1 MKSKRFPLQPVHWI
15 RLSASADSRYN
26 RKSLLCRRQIMLKER
41 ALQVQA
47 KANTVSTPGSFGQ
60 IQDCR
65 TVGAMIRHYVMAAA
79 CLGITACASSGPN
92 LPEPAAKTVEPAT
105 RSEATE
111 PDDVLGVGTIPSVPA
126 ATVEHELAIVSLQ
139 NEMVCR
145 REMRTGSHRSVRVC
159 RTRAEIERIEIE
171 SKEIFDDL
179 HRSQKAF
186 E

>member
-1 MKSKRFPLQPVHWI
+1 
-15 RLSASADSRYN
+15 
-26 RKSLLCRRQIMLKER
+26 MLKER

-65 TVGAMIRHYVMAAA
+65 TVGTMNRHYVMAAA

-111 PDDVLGVGTIPSVPA
+111 PDDVLEVGTIPSVPA
-126 ATVEHELAIVSLQ
+126 ATVEHELAIVFVQ

-145 REMRTGSHRSVRVC
+145 REMRTGSHRAVRVC
-159 RTRAEIERIEIE
+159 RTRAEIERLETE
-171 SKEIFDDL
+171 SKETFKDL
-179 HRSQKAF
+179 HRSQKEF